1 MKLKALIAE
10 FVGTFCLLFALVGA
24 AVSCQLTPV
33 TGERAGTVTLLI
45 VALAQGLAIAVCG
58 SALGHVSGGHFNP
71 AVSLGMA
78 LTKKM
83 GFVSM
88 IGYWIAQFAG
98 AIAGT
103 YAVSFAMPEDAFS
116 SSNAAAPALY
126 ILAQPTQG
134 LFLEAVGTFFL
145 TLVVFGTAVDRR
157 ASKVGAWFIGLTL
170 TTMVLAF
177 GPVTGGSMNPARW
190 LGPSLIN
197 GAIEEP
203 LVFFV
208 GPLIGGALAA
218 LLYSQVLAKGEM
230 DEAPA

>member
-1 MKLKALIAE
+1 LKLKALIAE

-24 AVSCQLTPV
+24 AVSCQLALV
-33 TGERAGTVTLLI
+33 TSERAGVTSLFI

-78 LTKKM
+78 LTKQM
-83 GFVSM
+83 GFVPM

-103 YAVSFAMPEDAFS
+103 FAVSYAMPEDAFTS
-116 SSNAAAPALY
+116 VNAAAPALH

-134 LFLEAVGTFFL
+134 LVLEIIGTFFL
-145 TLVVFGTAVDRR
+145 TLVVFGTAVDKR
-157 ASKVGAWFIGLTL
+157 ASKMGAWFIGLTL

-177 GPVTGGSMNPARW
+177 GPLTGGSMNPARW
-190 LGPSLIN
+190 LGPSLIV
-197 GAIEEP
+197 GGIEEP

-218 LLYSQVLAKGEM
+218 LLYSQVLAKGDM
-230 DEAPA
+230 DETPA